1 MDLKV
6 SELSE
11 VCSVLRTYI
20 SQAKRANKKERLKIA
35 LKKLETE
42 LSYKESK
49 MPRAYISRVSF
60 RVNKN
65 LCPTCHQVKPTSTL
79 KDEIYT

>member
-1 MDLKV
+1 MTMDLEIT
-6 SELSE
+6 ELSE

-20 SQAKRANKKERLKIA
+20 SQAKRVNKKERLKIA
-35 LKKLETE
+35 LKKLEVE

-60 RVNKN
+60 KVNKK
-65 LCPTCHQVKPTSTL
+65 LCPSCGQLKPTSTL
-79 KDEIYT
+79 AE

>member
-1 MDLKV
+1 MDLEI

-20 SQAKRANKKERLKIA
+20 SQAKRVNKKDRLKIA

-42 LSYKESK
+42 LSFKKSK
-49 MPRAYISRVSF
+49 MPHGYINRVSL

-65 LCPTCHQVKPTSTL
+65 LCPTCYQVKPTSTL
-79 KDEIYT
+79 AS

>member
-1 MDLKV
+1 MDLEV

-20 SQAKRANKKERLKIA
+20 SQAKRVNKKERLKIA
-35 LKKLETE
+35 LKKLENE

-49 MPRAYISRVSF
+49 MPRVYLSRVSF
-60 RVNKN
+60 KVNKN

-79 KDEIYT
+79 AS

>member
-1 MDLKV
+1 MDLEI

-20 SQAKRANKKERLKIA
+20 SQAKHVNKKNRLKSA

-42 LSYKESK
+42 LTYKESK
-49 MPRAYISRVSF
+49 IQCTYNSRVSF

-65 LCPTCHQVKPTSTL
+65 LCQTCYQIKPTSTL
-79 KDEIYT
+79 AS

>member
-1 MDLKV
+1 MDLEI

-20 SQAKRANKKERLKIA
+20 SQAKSVNKKDRLKIA
-35 LKKLETE
+35 VKKLETE
-42 LSYKESK
+42 LSFKESQ
-49 MPRAYISRVSF
+49 MTYEYISRVSF

-65 LCPTCHQVKPTSTL
+65 LCPTCYQVKSTSTL
-79 KDEIYT
+79 AS